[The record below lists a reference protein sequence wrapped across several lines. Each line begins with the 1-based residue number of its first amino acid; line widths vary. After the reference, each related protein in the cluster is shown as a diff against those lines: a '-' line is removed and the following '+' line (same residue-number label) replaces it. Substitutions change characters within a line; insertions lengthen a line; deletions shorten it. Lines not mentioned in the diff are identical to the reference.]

1 MLERWLGRLLC
12 LLGFHDFRLV
22 ESTGAFG
29 VAGGVQKHECRRCG
43 RVITRQW

>member
-1 MLERWLGRLLC
+1 MLETWVGRLLC

-29 VAGGVQKHECRRCG
+29 AAGEVQKSECRRCG
-43 RVITRQW
+43 RVITRRG